1 MEAEGR
7 AERPRALGAAEK
19 ERSSPV
25 VGSEISRLG
34 YMRWGRSQG
43 GRAFWIS

>member
-19 ERSSPV
+19 EMSSPN
-25 VGSEISRLG
+25 VGSEVSRLG

-43 GRAFWIS
+43 GRGFWIS